1 MQNFLIKNGHRA
13 LKNSQDEE
21 ERKIAIEYEEK
32 CINGMSQEKVDII
45 NKIFN
50 NKRSARNACAAYIN
64 NIKAR
69 QGNAGKGERS

>member
-1 MQNFLIKNGHRA
+1 
-13 LKNSQDEE
+13 
-21 ERKIAIEYEEK
+21 
-32 CINGMSQEKVDII
+32 MSQEKVDII

>member
-50 NKRSARNACAAYIN
+50 NKKSARNAVTAYIS
-64 NIKAR
+64 NIKAG
-69 QGNAGKGERS
+69 QKGKGERS